1 MRDRHVPAPLSYT
14 QRGVWFLDQLYPENV
29 AYNSPIAVRFVGSL
43 NREAL
48 EWSLN
53 QILLRHDLLR
63 AKFEMH
69 DGDPAQY
76 ETSFRPTKLSTISFD
91 NIPPSAR
98 MEAARAEAVHE
109 ARRPLNLV
117 HGPLWRAKLLRCSEH
132 EHIFVMVL
140 HHIICD
146 GWSIGVLVREL
157 FSGYERFSRGD
168 TSPSPPLPVQYADY
182 AVWQRQ
188 ELAGAKLQRQVQ
200 IWRERL
206 EGVASAQLIP
216 LDKPRPG
223 DPTFQGAR
231 VFSRFPAELTESLQ
245 QLARREGATLFMV
258 LLGAF
263 KVLLSRYSGETD
275 VIVGS
280 PIANRERSEFESLI
294 GFFANTMALRTDLS
308 GDPSFVHLLAKIR
321 EVTLNA
327 YDSQEVP
334 FEKLVEELRPE
345 RQLNRNPFFDVSF
358 SFQNLP
364 SLTVHA
370 PDVEVELL
378 RIDNGTSK
386 FDLSLVIVEIGGG
399 LITTV
404 EYSTDLFEHS
414 TPVRLL
420 ESYRILLEAITEDP
434 LRPISRLPMLA
445 EAERDRILEDWNT
458 TQREYRREG
467 CIHDVFREQARLR
480 GQIVAVSFG
489 GRELS
494 YEELDLR
501 SESVA
506 ECLREV
512 GVTRG
517 CRVGLCLEGSVAM
530 VVGLLG
536 ILKAGAAY
544 VPIDPEYPEERVKLM
559 LGEAEAA
566 VLLTGGSVD
575 VSAEIRTLKVE
586 EIWQSFPMAGG
597 ERKPPVEGLSGEDE
611 AYVIFTSGSTGK
623 PKGVC
628 VPHRAVI
635 NLVVKS
641 DYVELGSE
649 DVVAQ
654 ISHCCFD
661 AAVFE
666 IWGALLNGCRLVG
679 FGREDILSTQRFA
692 AQLES
697 QGVTTLF
704 VTTALFNE
712 LVHERAGIFG
722 SIRTVLFGGEE
733 CDVGAVRRV
742 LQSAPPQRL
751 LHMYGPTE
759 TTTFATWFEI
769 KGPPENYPWRVPI
782 GRPIGNTQ
790 VYILDE
796 HLEAVPIGAAGEIW
810 IGGEGVAHGYLHEEL
825 TAERFIASPFVQ
837 GGRLYRT
844 GDRGRFCADGN
855 IEFLGRVDQQV
866 KIRGFRIEPGEIE
879 ALLAGHPGVRQAL
892 VCVRESGRAEKDKQL
907 VSYVVLAD
915 GQNTGRITEELS
927 AFVKAEAA

>member
-1 MRDRHVPAPLSYT
+1 M
-14 QRGVWFLDQLYPENV
+14 
-29 AYNSPIAVRFVGSL
+29 
-43 NREAL
+43 
-48 EWSLN
+48 
-53 QILLRHDLLR
+53 
-63 AKFEMH
+63 
-69 DGDPAQY
+69 
-76 ETSFRPTKLSTISFD
+76 
-91 NIPPSAR
+91 
-98 MEAARAEAVHE
+98 
-109 ARRPLNLV
+109 
-117 HGPLWRAKLLRCSEH
+117 
-132 EHIFVMVL
+132 
-140 HHIICD
+140 
-146 GWSIGVLVREL
+146 
-157 FSGYERFSRGD
+157 
-168 TSPSPPLPVQYADY
+168 
-182 AVWQRQ
+182 
-188 ELAGAKLQRQVQ
+188 
-200 IWRERL
+200 
-206 EGVASAQLIP
+206 
-216 LDKPRPG
+216 
-223 DPTFQGAR
+223 
-231 VFSRFPAELTESLQ
+231 
-245 QLARREGATLFMV
+245 
-258 LLGAF
+258 
-263 KVLLSRYSGETD
+263 
-275 VIVGS
+275 
-280 PIANRERSEFESLI
+280 
-294 GFFANTMALRTDLS
+294 
-308 GDPSFVHLLAKIR
+308 
-321 EVTLNA
+321 
-327 YDSQEVP
+327 
-334 FEKLVEELRPE
+334 
-345 RQLNRNPFFDVSF
+345 
-358 SFQNLP
+358 
-364 SLTVHA
+364 
-370 PDVEVELL
+370 
-378 RIDNGTSK
+378 
-386 FDLSLVIVEIGGG
+386 
-399 LITTV
+399 
-404 EYSTDLFEHS
+404 
-414 TPVRLL
+414 
-420 ESYRILLEAITEDP
+420 
-434 LRPISRLPMLA
+434 
-445 EAERDRILEDWNT
+445 
-458 TQREYRREG
+458 
-467 CIHDVFREQARLR
+467 
-480 GQIVAVSFG
+480 
-489 GRELS
+489 
-494 YEELDLR
+494 
-501 SESVA
+501 
-506 ECLREV
+506 
-512 GVTRG
+512 
-517 CRVGLCLEGSVAM
+517 AM

-586 EIWQSFPMAGG
+586 EIWQSFSMAGG

-697 QGVTTLF
+697 HGVTTLF

-769 KGPPENYPWRVPI
+769 RGPAENYAWRVPI
-782 GRPIGNTQ
+782 GRPISNTQ

-796 HLEAVPIGAAGEIW
+796 HLEAVPIGAVGEIW

-879 ALLAGHPGVRQAL
+879 TVLAGHPGVRQAV
-892 VCVRESGRAEKDKQL
+892 VCVRESDRAEKDKQL

-927 AFVKAEAA
+927 AFVKQKLPDYMVPSAVVILDKLPLTPNGKIDRRALPAPSRQRQTEGYREPRTPQEEILCGIYAELLALKRVGINDNFFALGGHSLLAMQVVSRVRRALALEFPVRAIFEAPTVAQLVTRLAEARKAGPPLVRQERPERLPLSFAQQRLWFLNQLENSGCEYNMRAALRLRGELDVSALEHAMSALIECHEILRTRFDEHEGEPFQVIEPEILIPLSVEDLSTLGESERQEAIESALRREAEEPFDLRQGPLLRVRLLRLGAFDHILVWSNHHISSDGWSISGVLSGSVAFV